1 MRVLVDTSVWID
13 FFNGRPGAAA
23 DALAR
28 LLDDEDEVLT
38 CGLIVAELLQGVR
51 RDRQRT
57 TIERYLRDMEWLSPR
72 EPETF
77 LAAARLFREL
87 RARGVT
93 VRSTIDC
100 IVARL
105 AAEDGAYLLAR
116 DRDLEMIAESG
127 LLDLAMLPTGR

>member
-1 MRVLVDTSVWID
+1 MSM
-13 FFNGRPGAAA
+13 G
-23 DALAR
+23 
-28 LLDDEDEVLT
+28 
-38 CGLIVAELLQGVR
+38 
-51 RDRQRT
+51 
-57 TIERYLRDMEWLSPR
+57 MR

-77 LAAARLFREL
+77 LAATRLFREL

-127 LLDLAMLPTGR
+127 LLDLAMLPTGG